1 MNKDVEKTELTI
13 AKFLQVCVLL
23 SAAVILLGLAL
34 YLITG
39 TGGYENNEYPTN
51 PLSILSGVLALKP
64 FAVMLMGLFILILTP
79 ILRVGVS
86 IIVFIKE
93 KDMAFILITSVVFII
108 LTVSL
113 ILGKVAF

>member
-13 AKFLQVCVLL
+13 ARFLMVCVLV
-23 SAAVILLGLAL
+23 SAAVILFGLAL

-39 TGGYENNEYPTN
+39 SGGFENNVYPTN
-51 PLSILSGVLALKP
+51 LPSIFSGVLALKP

-93 KDMAFILITSVVFII
+93 KDVAFILITSGVFII
-108 LTVSL
+108 LTISL